1 MPLEGRTQFGFVT
14 TDSLSPAVTT
24 APNEVTLVAM
34 NRTRAPEFGR
44 WLNDS
49 NTNMVPVM
57 DGRIGGVIWLTG
69 LPGAGKSTIATL
81 VAELLRR
88 QGADA
93 LVIDGD
99 EVRATISRGLGF
111 SLADRDENVRRV
123 AELAD
128 RHAANGRLVIVA
140 LISPLRRHRE
150 LARKTVAGRFLE
162 VFVDASLDECVRR
175 DPKGLYARALAGR
188 LDAFTGVS
196 SPYERPDAPDLAVD
210 TQTPTPDESAR
221 IALDFIAC
229 RWGIPDREA

>member
-1 MPLEGRTQFGFVT
+1 
-14 TDSLSPAVTT
+14 
-24 APNEVTLVAM
+24 
-34 NRTRAPEFGR
+34 
-44 WLNDS
+44 
-49 NTNMVPVM
+49 M
-57 DGRIGGVIWLTG
+57 DGQIGGVIWLTG

-93 LVIDGD
+93 VVIDGD
-99 EVRATISRGLGF
+99 EVRATLSRGLGF
-111 SLADRDENVRRV
+111 SLDDRDENVRRV

-150 LARKTVAGRFLE
+150 LARQTVAGRFLE

-210 TQTPTPDESAR
+210 THAPTPAESAR
-221 IALDFIAC
+221 IALDFITC